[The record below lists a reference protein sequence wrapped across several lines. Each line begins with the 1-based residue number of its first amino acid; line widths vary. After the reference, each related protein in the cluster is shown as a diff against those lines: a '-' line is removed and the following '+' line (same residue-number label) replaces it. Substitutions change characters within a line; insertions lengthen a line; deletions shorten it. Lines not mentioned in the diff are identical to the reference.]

1 MPEATIDTA
10 SPNTLN
16 PDTPNPDTQNQ
27 GSNERA
33 QTGSNPTTNATNS
46 SQASSQG
53 VVSYE
58 DFVKASEQK
67 IFIDRR

>member
-1 MPEATIDTA
+1 MPDAPTDA
-10 SPNTLN
+10 ANPNTQN
-16 PDTPNPDTQNQ
+16 PNSSNANPPNQ

-33 QTGSNPTTNATNS
+33 QTGSHPTTNAPN
-46 SQASSQG
+46 SSQG

-58 DFVKASEQK
+58 DFVKASEQQ

>member
-1 MPEATIDTA
+1 MPDAPTDA
-10 SPNTLN
+10 ANPNTLN
-16 PDTPNPDTQNQ
+16 PNSSNPNNLNQ

-46 SQASSQG
+46 QG

-58 DFVKASEQK
+58 DFVKASEQQ